1 MNGIIDTMNTTWM
14 DIAQKRDC
22 DLHCTME
29 FVIIEAK
36 KLKNINSEFFHSA
49 NASSAAENTQRCA
62 VGIGGRGRARNS
74 TGIARSSSF

>member
-29 FVIIEAK
+29 FVIIETK
-36 KLKNINSEFFHSA
+36 KLKNINWRKSIKVYQMITA
-49 NASSAAENTQRCA
+49 
-62 VGIGGRGRARNS
+62 I
-74 TGIARSSSF
+74 